1 MTSNMAATFSTTVT
15 IPEPKIGGGG
25 PHGPGTRPPGG
36 GGDGGSGES
45 LPDYGAR
52 LRRYRLGLGAG
63 LISVTMIFVSLTSAY
78 IVRQGLGSWDDAA
91 NAYVLDWKPVNI
103 PTVLLLINTAILLAS
118 SFTMEMARRRLARQ
132 AALAPVLEIP
142 GIASGPELGVPW
154 LGITLVLGISFL
166 LGQWMAW
173 QELARRGFYLSGN
186 PSSSFFYVLT
196 GTHALHL
203 AGGILALFYA
213 ALISVLGRRIEQRRI
228 VVDVTAWYW
237 HFMGALWI
245 YIFALLQFAR

>member
-132 AALAPVLEIP
+132 AALAPVLLAMT
-142 GIASGPELGVPW
+142 ASAQEAPKPGPEHELLKKREGSWDTLRKAYTRVSLTDIVAFPTDPIGPPGPPIPVGKGV
-154 LGITLVLGISFL
+154 LVS
-166 LGQWMAW
+166 
-173 QELARRGFYLSGN
+173 N
-186 PSSSFFYVLT
+186 
-196 GTHALHL
+196 
-203 AGGILALFYA
+203 
-213 ALISVLGRRIEQRRI
+213 
-228 VVDVTAWYW
+228 
-237 HFMGALWI
+237 
-245 YIFALLQFAR
+245 